1 MSDRENYFKPQ
12 TVNDIF
18 VEITKQSR
26 CSGCEDDVRAYVI
39 SVVKDFN
46 NNNPGREIEIVQYD
60 EKATDPGQR
69 VIVLRREAAPG
80 MEGKPTVIL
89 QAHMDMVCVPD
100 DLKFPIELTQY
111 EEKLEVNGKE
121 KTVNVLKGGG
131 MTEDDGTTLG
141 ADDGIGLATA
151 LAIITDTQKAYG
163 PIECLFTVQEETD
176 MGGAQGFDI
185 SWLTGEKYVNLDSED
200 YNIITYGSAGGSGAV
215 YQITPVSEAIPGE
228 YRVVSITLDGLTG
241 GHSGVNI
248 NEGNANAIKVL
259 AQLLSRLRRAKK
271 MDFNI
276 VEFSGGSKTNAIPNS
291 ASVNIAF
298 NSDKWGDFQHW
309 CDEILGDIKKLYL
322 DTDPGFVWSAPIITG
337 SKKMMNTVSSHNLI
351 DMLLDIPTGPLKMLS
366 NPPDVVETSTNL
378 AIVTADTGKITIR
391 CSNRS
396 SSDKS
401 LACVEDMQK
410 TIARLFGIEYTSTGN
425 RDTLTIGDRYP
436 AWDPNDDSQLLAT
449 AKDVY
454 KEVYGQGNY
463 EANVIH
469 AGLEC
474 GWVVEKFKEAGRTID
489 CIAIGPTIKT
499 PHTWNERLYTDT
511 VEPFFRCVTG
521 ILDKIW
527 G

>member
-1 MSDRENYFKPQ
+1 MSESNDYFKPKN
-12 TVNDIF
+12 VNDIF
-18 VEITKQSR
+18 VEITKQSH
-26 CSGCEDDVRAYVI
+26 CSGCEDDVRSYVI
-39 SVVKDFN
+39 SVVQDFN
-46 NNNPGREIEIVQYD
+46 DNNPGKEIEIVHYD

-69 VIVLRREAAPG
+69 VIVLRREASPG

-100 DLKFPIELTQY
+100 GLKFPIKLTQY
-111 EEKLEVNGKE
+111 EEKVKVNGKE

-131 MTEDDGTTLG
+131 KNEDDGTTLG

-151 LAIITDTQKAYG
+151 LAVVTDTEKAYG

-185 SWLTGEKYVNLDSED
+185 DWITGEKYVNLDSED
-200 YNIITYGSAGGSGAV
+200 YNIITFGSAGGSGAV
-215 YQITPVSEAIPGE
+215 YEITPVSEAIPRE

-248 NEGNANAIKVL
+248 NNGNANAIKVM
-259 AQLLSRLRRAKK
+259 AQLLSRLMRAKK

-276 VEFSGGSKTNAIPNS
+276 VAFSGGSKTNAIPNS
-291 ASVNIAF
+291 ASVNIGF

-309 CDEILGDIKKLYL
+309 CEEILGDIKHLYL
-322 DTDPGFVWSAPIITG
+322 DTDPGFAWSTQVLTG
-337 SKKMMNTVSSHNLI
+337 TKKMMDTVSSHNLI
-351 DMLLDIPTGPLKMLS
+351 DMLLDIPTGPLKMLF

-378 AIVTADTGKITIR
+378 AIIDADMGKITIR

-396 SSDKS
+396 SSDES
-401 LACVEDMQK
+401 LDCVENIQK
-410 TIARLFGIEYTSTGN
+410 TIARLFGIEVTSTEN
-425 RDTLTIGDRYP
+425 RDTLTIDGRYP
-436 AWDPNDDSQLLAT
+436 AWDPNNDSQLLAI

-474 GWVVEKFKEAGRTID
+474 GWVVKNFKAAGRTID

-511 VEPFFRCVTG
+511 VEPFFRCVIG
-521 ILDKIW
+521 ILNKIW